1 MVQPLEGIRVLEMA
15 AFHAGPAGTAI
26 LGDLGA
32 EVIKIEQPGVGD
44 PIRGSYRI
52 GQISLEISDGMSL
65 WNEGSNRS
73 KKSITL
79 DLTTARGREIAYRL
93 ASKSDV
99 FLTNLRRQAVE
110 KVKMEYSML
119 THYNPQIIYAWVSAY
134 GPKGPD
140 SERGGFDF
148 QGQGRSGM
156 MFSIGEEG
164 SHPLLSQ
171 FGIVDQATAI
181 MASHEILAALFMR
194 ERTGIGQEIHVS
206 ILGTALYLLYMN
218 VEMALL
224 GNFEVPRH
232 TRPKEHA
239 LRNYYCCADDQWL
252 IVTLPAIKQQEQWHT
267 FCEILQYPE
276 LEYDSRFDTD
286 DKRHD
291 NAGQLVAILD
301 QVFVTKPRDEWL
313 RSLAD
318 RDLIACRVNR
328 PSDLT
333 NDPQIMENDYIVDF
347 DHPVLG
353 KIQIPG
359 YPVHFSK
366 SWAGTKLAAPE
377 LGQHT
382 EEILTEIGGYT
393 KEEIAQFREKSII

>member
-1 MVQPLEGIRVLEMA
+1 MVQPLDGIRVLELA

-79 DLTTARGREIAYRL
+79 DLTTARGQEIAYRL

-140 SERGGFDF
+140 SERGGFDL

-164 SHPLLSQ
+164 SPPLLSQ

-181 MASHEILAALFMR
+181 MLSNEIITALLMR
-194 ERTGIGQEIHVS
+194 ERFGIGQEVHVS
-206 ILGTALYLLYMN
+206 ILSSAIHLLYMN
-218 VEMALL
+218 IFVGLIS
-224 GNFEVPRH
+224 GFEIPRH
-232 TRPKEHA
+232 QRSKEYP
-239 LRNYYCCADDQWL
+239 LRNYYQCGDGRWL
-252 IVTLPAIKQQEQWHT
+252 IITLTPPDRHWPA
-267 FCEILQYPE
+267 FC
-276 LEYDSRFDTD
+276 SR
-286 DKRHD
+286 
-291 NAGQLVAILD
+291 AIG
-301 QVFVTKPRDEWL
+301 
-313 RSLAD
+313 
-318 RDLIACRVNR
+318 I
-328 PSDLT
+328 
-333 NDPQIMENDYIVDF
+333 
-347 DHPVLG
+347 
-353 KIQIPG
+353 
-359 YPVHFSK
+359 FS
-366 SWAGTKLAAPE
+366 S
-377 LGQHT
+377 
-382 EEILTEIGGYT
+382 
-393 KEEIAQFREKSII
+393 S